1 MRMIDLIKDEVS
13 VTFRSFREEEI
24 LLAREVIIVGTT
36 GDAIP
41 VVRFDGKPI
50 YDVRPGP
57 VAKRIRELLIQDLQE
72 NGIQL

>member
-13 VTFRSFREEEI
+13 VISVVSGEEI

-36 GDAIP
+36 GDAIS

-57 VAKRIRELLIQDLQE
+57 VAKRIRELLILDLQE